1 MVFHTPPCLFFGRRR
16 PSPTVALGKPVSR
29 DFDWGREKRRPVF
42 GEGLVVVVN
51 LEALGT
57 NSGNVLKIISRPEN
71 RWVDF
76 LLWVGIGRR
85 RFSAVAL

>member
-1 MVFHTPPCLFFGRRR
+1 MSRGSDELVNPRL
-16 PSPTVALGKPVSR
+16 PSEKPVSR
-29 DFDWGREKRRPVF
+29 DFDWGCAKCRPVF
-42 GEGLVVVVN
+42 GEGLVVIVN

-57 NSGNVLKIISRPEN
+57 NSGDVLKIISRPEN
-71 RWVDF
+71 RWVGL

>member
-1 MVFHTPPCLFFGRRR
+1 MSDGH
-16 PSPTVALGKPVSR
+16 PSIVLLPNTKYRSARNALISERAKRNENTLHSHLVSR
-29 DFDWGREKRRPVF
+29 DFDWGGEKRRPVF

-71 RWVDF
+71 
-76 LLWVGIGRR
+76 
-85 RFSAVAL
+85 